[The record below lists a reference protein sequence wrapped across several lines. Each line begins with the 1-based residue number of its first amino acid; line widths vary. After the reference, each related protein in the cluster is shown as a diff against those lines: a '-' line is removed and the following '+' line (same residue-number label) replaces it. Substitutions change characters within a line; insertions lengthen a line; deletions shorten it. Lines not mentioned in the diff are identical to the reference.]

1 MRFTWTCCCWSG
13 CSPEVP
19 AVVDGGGAQLL
30 LHGDHQQHHVL
41 PPLLLRLPLLPVL
54 HLRQVVPH
62 LMAAIE
68 KVLELLLGL
77 RVGREGGALSD
88 RRQATASA
96 SCRWP
101 SCHPSATAAAPTVW
115 GLLGLLCLLWGLA

>member
-1 MRFTWTCCCWSG
+1 MCLKIQLLSQG
-13 CSPEVP
+13 SHGLAVAGPVLEQVP

-62 LMAAIE
+62 LSEEFGIHPE
-68 KVLELLLGL
+68 YH
-77 RVGREGGALSD
+77 
-88 RRQATASA
+88 
-96 SCRWP
+96 CRLVVFP
-101 SCHPSATAAAPTVW
+101 HS
-115 GLLGLLCLLWGLA
+115 